1 LWVHIPS
8 AQPNRATPANAGM
21 SRYNGAMP
29 KSFAGYV
36 AFEDEA
42 TELKIYD
49 IQLVNGLF
57 QTPDYASAMIRAHFP
72 ERASDCD

>member
-1 LWVHIPS
+1 
-8 AQPNRATPANAGM
+8 M
-21 SRYNGAMP
+21 SRYNGTMP
-29 KSFAGYV
+29 KWFAGYV

-72 ERASDCD
+72 ERHLIVIEPDFVRFIRRS